1 MGGCI
6 STVGASCIW
15 VGVMASC
22 VFVLAYQV
30 AQRLASDT
38 YLKTMFIAS
47 VSYPFSG
54 VCCLELVKPESLL
67 GVQYLNLEVGRV
79 ARGREELSRDLRYL
93 PR

>member
-15 VGVMASC
+15 TGVMASC

-30 AQRLASDT
+30 AQRLASVT
-38 YLKTMFIAS
+38 YFKTLFTAS

-54 VCCLELVKPESLL
+54 ACCLELVKPEYLL
-67 GVQYLNLEVGRV
+67 GVQYF
-79 ARGREELSRDLRYL
+79 
-93 PR
+93 

>member
-1 MGGCI
+1 MGGGCI

-15 VGVMASC
+15 AGVMASC

-47 VSYPFSG
+47 VSYPF
-54 VCCLELVKPESLL
+54 LVY
-67 GVQYLNLEVGRV
+67 VALNL
-79 ARGREELSRDLRYL
+79 
-93 PR
+93 